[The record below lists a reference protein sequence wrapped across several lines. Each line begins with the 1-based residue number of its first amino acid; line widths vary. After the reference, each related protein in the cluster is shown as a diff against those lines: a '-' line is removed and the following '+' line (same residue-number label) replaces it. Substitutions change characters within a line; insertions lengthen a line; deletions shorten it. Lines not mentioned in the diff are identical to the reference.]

1 MTDTAVTMA
10 SENNLP
16 TKSLAELKVEIKFHL
31 GQMAGHAIEIG
42 KCLIQAKAQVPRGE
56 FGKWLE
62 DNFNLKKSMAYNFM
76 KIAERFSN
84 FHLNGNFNQTQL
96 VEMLVLPA
104 GEEEKFIAEMASDGH
119 PVEDMTVKTLRE
131 QVAKWK
137 SDYEKKNSEVEKL
150 AGDKEGLSQL
160 VTDGKNKLAELQA
173 ENVELNKRVDDVMEH
188 SAKLQSENEELKMQ
202 LETQEPMIE
211 LPDDYEPLKKER
223 DDLQHRVE
231 ELERQLEE
239 KPIEY
244 EIPSDY
250 DSNKQALADMQAKI
264 DETSELAV
272 MAQVIDDISRQ
283 MESIMYAPQ
292 FSKAMEYYGKKY
304 PQEYDGF
311 IRRLD
316 YFYKK
321 IIEE

>member
-1 MTDTAVTMA
+1 M
-10 SENNLP
+10 N
-16 TKSLAELKVEIKFHL
+16 
-31 GQMAGHAIEIG
+31 
-42 KCLIQAKAQVPRGE
+42 
-56 FGKWLE
+56 
-62 DNFNLKKSMAYNFM
+62 
-76 KIAERFSN
+76 IAERFGSN
-84 FHLNGNFNQTQL
+84 YQTFGNLGYSQMLNL
-96 VEMLVLPA
+96 LSLPE
-104 GEEEKFIAEMASDGH
+104 GEEENFIAEMATDGH
-119 PVEDMTVKTLRE
+119 PIEDMTVKTLRE

-160 VTDGKNKLAELQA
+160 VTDSKNKLAELQA

-231 ELERQLEE
+231 ELEKQLEE
-239 KPIEY
+239 TPIEY

-250 DSNKQALADMQAKI
+250 DSNKQALADMQSKI

-283 MESIMYAPQ
+283 IASVVYAPQ
-292 FSKAMEYYGKKY
+292 FGKAVEYYGKKY
-304 PQEYDGF
+304 PQEYDSF
-311 IRRLD
+311 IHRVG

-321 IIEE
+321 ITGSENYE

>member
-1 MTDTAVTMA
+1 
-10 SENNLP
+10 
-16 TKSLAELKVEIKFHL
+16 
-31 GQMAGHAIEIG
+31 
-42 KCLIQAKAQVPRGE
+42 
-56 FGKWLE
+56 
-62 DNFNLKKSMAYNFM
+62 
-76 KIAERFSN
+76 
-84 FHLNGNFNQTQL
+84 
-96 VEMLVLPA
+96 
-104 GEEEKFIAEMASDGH
+104 MASDGH

-160 VTDGKNKLAELQA
+160 VTDSKNKLAELQA

-188 SAKLQSENEELKMQ
+188 SAKLQSENDELKMQ

-223 DDLQHRVE
+223 DDLQHRV
-231 ELERQLEE
+231 
-239 KPIEY
+239 

-321 IIEE
+321 ILEM